1 MGRGPGSGPG
11 QLRESLN
18 LPVTSGL
25 GLAVSGGGDS
35 MAMLHLLAP
44 LRPRVATVNHH
55 LRPEAEAEAAMVAQ
69 TCARLGLEHQTLH
82 WHWDGRGNLSDAARR
97 ARRDLLAAWNPVVL
111 LAHTQDDVAETFL
124 MRLTRGAGVD
134 GLAAMSPAFSHAGA
148 TFLRPFLHI
157 PRATLRAYLT
167 EIGAPWAE
175 DPTNRDP
182 HYLRARTRAALS
194 DLPTE
199 AIAQSAR
206 HLSEARQALD
216 SLADLWAPKAFA
228 EDRGTLLLR
237 DLAGAPPETRR
248 RLVTR
253 ALLWLA
259 PAPYPPR
266 GEALTRFLAA
276 LAQARPATLAGTRF
290 DGKRLYREARSLPPD
305 VPASQIWDA
314 RFTAT
319 APPGA
324 TLGALGPDLP
334 KDWRETGL
342 PRAALASSPA
352 LRLEGRVISAPA
364 IGVNQPETT
373 IRPCFGEFLSLTA
386 ALSH

>member
-1 MGRGPGSGPG
+1 
-11 QLRESLN
+11 
-18 LPVTSGL
+18 
-25 GLAVSGGGDS
+25 

-44 LRPRVATVNHH
+44 LGPKVATVNHH
-55 LRPEAEAEAAMVAQ
+55 LRPEAAAEAVMVAE
-69 TCARLGLEHQTLH
+69 TCARLDLSHTTLD

-124 MRLTRGAGVD
+124 MRLARGAGVD
-134 GLAAMSPAFSHAGA
+134 GLAAMAPAFRHHQA
-148 TFLRPFLHI
+148 TFLRPFLHLS
-157 PRATLRAYLT
+157 RAALRTYLT
-167 EIGAPWAE
+167 QIGANWAE

-182 HYLRARTRAALS
+182 HYLRARTRAALK
-194 DLPTE
+194 DLPGP

-206 HLSEARQALD
+206 HLLEARQALET
-216 SLADLWAPKAFA
+216 LADLWAPRAFA

-237 DLAGAPPETRR
+237 DLASAPPETQR
-248 RLVTR
+248 RLLTR
-253 ALLWLA
+253 ALLWIA

-266 GEALTRFLAA
+266 GEALTRLLHA
-276 LAQARPATLAGTRF
+276 LSARKPATLAGARF
-290 DGKRLYREARSLPPD
+290 DGQRLYREARSLPPP
-305 VPASQIWDA
+305 VPAAEIWDA
-314 RFTAT
+314 RWTAT
-319 APPGA
+319 APQGA

-342 PRAALASSPA
+342 PRAALAASPA
-352 LRLEGRVISAPA
+352 LRLGERVISAPA

-373 IRPCFGEFLSLTA
+373 IRSLFGSFMPLTA